1 MNWLIMT
8 FTLSLGSYVPG
19 KGLPPPPAESPP
31 GLLRVWTSPH
41 LSAVAGAWAEA
52 YEKQYPD
59 VEVQLHS
66 TGSDTAMAGLYTAEA
81 DIALIGRDATSSEQK
96 AFEWVFRYKAEPVPV
111 LRGSMATEGQS
122 PALAILVHPTNPLTE
137 ISTAELSRILSW
149 DDEDLFWSDLNVTG
163 SLADEKVEVFM
174 PHAESGT
181 GRYLRDAILGGDILL
196 RWNSITEFSDSAAQG
211 ALDTAATRSAE
222 AVSTAPTALAIGIA
236 SVPGTKSLALRS
248 GTSAAYHPDLLG
260 VQSGDYLLARL
271 VNAYINL
278 PPDNVVDPKV
288 QDFLEIALSP
298 DGQALA
304 AEASDFL
311 SLDRTTQETSLGL
324 IGNYKAP

>member
-31 GLLRVWTSPH
+31 GLLRVWTSPQ
-41 LSAVAGAWAEA
+41 LSAVARAWAEA
-52 YEKQYPD
+52 YERQYPD

-122 PALAILVHPTNPLTE
+122 PALAVLVHPANPLTE
-137 ISTAELSRILSW
+137 ISTTELFRILSW
-149 DDEDLFWSDLNVTG
+149 DDQDLSWSDLNVTG
-163 SLADEKVEVFM
+163 SLADQKVEIFM

-196 RWNSITEFSDSAAQG
+196 RWNSITEFADSAAQG

-222 AVSTAPTALAIGIA
+222 AVSARPNAIGIGIT
-236 SVPGTKSLALRS
+236 SVPGTKSLSIIS
-248 GTSAAYHPDLLG
+248 GEGPAYHPDIATI
-260 VQSGDYLLARL
+260 QSGAYPLSRLA
-271 VNAYINL
+271 NAYINL
-278 PPDNVVDPKV
+278 PPDKGADPKV
-288 QDFLEIALSP
+288 QSFLEIALSP
-298 DGQALA
+298 DGQQIA
-304 AEASDFL
+304 AEASDYLQLDNDSRQASL
-311 SLDRTTQETSLGL
+311 SLLG
-324 IGNYKAP
+324 AP